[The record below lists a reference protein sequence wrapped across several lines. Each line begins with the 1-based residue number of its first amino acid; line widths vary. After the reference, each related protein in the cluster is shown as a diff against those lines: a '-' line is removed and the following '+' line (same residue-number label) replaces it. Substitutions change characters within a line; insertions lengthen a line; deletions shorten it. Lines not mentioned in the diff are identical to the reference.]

1 MNTPTLPTLTGT
13 AVTLRP
19 ITDADTDLIVKWR
32 NTPSVVQNFIFR
44 QTFTP
49 EMHRSWLATKVA
61 TGQVVQYIILDNA
74 DGKPVGSVYY
84 RDIDNHNRSAEYG
97 IFIGEES
104 ARGKGLGTET
114 ARLFTDFGFGRRSD
128 DGFGELLVL
137 LHSFGQTYAAD
148 FTNTALVSTPGRAA
162 EVTANN
168 HFYRETFAHYADGY
182 HRVGCSQLP
191 VGADVGRGIEE
202 LGGNLVQHLALEGDT
217 FRQDDVEGRD
227 TVGCYHDE
235 LFAVDVVHVTYFS
248 VIDTLLSRKVEIS
261 FS

>member
-97 IFIGEES
+97 IFIGEEEYLG
-104 ARGKGLGTET
+104 RGFGTET
-114 ARLFTDFGFGRRSD
+114 ARLFTRFGLDVLKLHRISLRVLDGNEIARRSYEKAGFVTEGIFRD
-128 DGFGELLVL
+128 MVKLDGE
-137 LHSFGQTYAAD
+137 
-148 FTNTALVSTPGRAA
+148 
-162 EVTANN
+162 
-168 HFYRETFAHYADGY
+168 YR
-182 HRVGCSQLP
+182 
-191 VGADVGRGIEE
+191 
-202 LGGNLVQHLALEGDT
+202 
-217 FRQDDVEGRD
+217 DVEFMAMLK
-227 TVGCYHDE
+227 E
-235 LFAVDVVHVTYFS
+235 EE
-248 VIDTLLSRKVEIS
+248 K
-261 FS
+261 